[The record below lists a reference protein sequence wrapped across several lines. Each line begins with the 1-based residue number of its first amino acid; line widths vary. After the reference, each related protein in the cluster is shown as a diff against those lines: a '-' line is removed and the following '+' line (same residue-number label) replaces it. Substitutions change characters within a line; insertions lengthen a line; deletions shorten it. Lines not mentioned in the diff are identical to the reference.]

1 MGNMTEIIHVLLRS
15 LSRSLRESHL
25 IIQHPLHRPSWYT
38 MYCTWYDNKET
49 ALCALRATHHPARS
63 HAHKSSL
70 QCSPEPVCRAS
81 LLLRPGQGTNTRDTM
96 MAAAWL
102 SGVITAWTLEQCHQP
117 PPICSDDKKVG
128 VKRFFDPTK
137 LPLLVSQIAPDL
149 FTDPF
154 SAPPLLLEYLY
165 RLIKWIFLIQRTC
178 SQ

>member
-1 MGNMTEIIHVLLRS
+1 MRAARDS
-15 LSRSLRESHL
+15 SSCALSRTQE
-25 IIQHPLHRPSWYT
+25 
-38 MYCTWYDNKET
+38 
-49 ALCALRATHHPARS
+49 
-63 HAHKSSL
+63 
-70 QCSPEPVCRAS
+70 
-81 LLLRPGQGTNTRDTM
+81 LLTTVLTRTGSTCVFITQAWPQETNTRDTM

-102 SGVITAWTLEQCHQP
+102 SGVITASTLEQCHQP

-165 RLIKWIFLIQRTC
+165 RLIK
-178 SQ
+178 

>member
-81 LLLRPGQGTNTRDTM
+81 LLLRPGHRRPTLETLWWQQLGCR
-96 MAAAWL
+96 AWL
-102 SGVITAWTLEQCHQP
+102 QP
-117 PPICSDDKKVG
+117 EHWNNATSRRQSVAMIRKLGWNGSLIRLNCLSSFPRSLLTCLRILS
-128 VKRFFDPTK
+128 
-137 LPLLVSQIAPDL
+137 LPLLSCLNIYIV
-149 FTDPF
+149 
-154 SAPPLLLEYLY
+154 
-165 RLIKWIFLIQRTC
+165 W
-178 SQ
+178 